1 MPREWDGLVSAHIN
15 RKLSVPLAR
24 SLLEVEWVTPNGVTL
39 VSTLVGLLSA
49 AAFFFLNPL
58 LGALLAQASSVL
70 DGVDGDL
77 AEMRGQKS
85 GFGAFLDSVLD
96 RFVDVAI
103 IMGVARYSLGLYSSD
118 LVLPAALGAV
128 SGGLL
133 VSYVAAKGEL
143 DLGSPLRSGFL
154 AAYLASR
161 DVRLFLVMV
170 FGLASRPLLLLGVLA
185 VTTYVSA
192 LARLVQTVVAL
203 GGKGRV

>member
-15 RKLSVPLAR
+15 RKLSVPLAK
-24 SLLEVEWVTPNGVTL
+24 SLLGVEWVTPNGVTL

-77 AEMRGQKS
+77 AAMRGQKS

-96 RFVDVAI
+96 RFADVAI

-154 AAYLASR
+154 VTYLASR